1 MSANSA
7 ELNAAREQDRL
18 SHALRPRHVTMIT
31 IGGIIGA
38 GLLVG
43 SSVAISQVGPA
54 VILSYA
60 LTGLLVLL
68 VMRCLGEMAVE
79 MPQVRSFTEFARAG
93 LGNWAGFSVGW
104 LYWYF
109 WAIVIPIEAIAGA
122 TILQQWLPYE
132 NWVIGTVL
140 MAAMTAVNL
149 MSAKSFGEFE
159 FWFASIKVAAIL
171 VFITICSAY
180 AFGFTSPTG
189 PTFANLT
196 EHGGFA
202 PFGLAA
208 VLTGA
213 IPVFFSMMGAE
224 IVTIA
229 AAESTEPA
237 KSVARMVSGVVW
249 RILAFYLGS
258 VALIVSVVPWTQV
271 KSGESPFTLT
281 LDFMGIPL
289 ASTIMSV
296 LILTAVLS
304 CLNASFY
311 IASRV
316 LYVLAEK
323 GDAPRFLVATN
334 SRFVPARSVWLASV
348 AGFIGVIAAIL
359 SPGVVFAWLVKATG
373 AIIIVI
379 YVMICISQVR
389 LRRAREREGRPAPIL
404 PMWLFPWATYFA
416 IAAMVLVLLK
426 MALDPKMASEFWAS
440 VASIAAAL
448 LAYFIKSRR
457 ARSTGALP
465 SRATAD

>member
-1 MSANSA
+1 MNSTA
-7 ELNAAREQDRL
+7 LDAQVAKDRL

-43 SSVAISQVGPA
+43 SSVAILQVGPA

-79 MPQVRSFTEFARAG
+79 MPQVRSFTEFTRAA

-122 TILQQWLPYE
+122 AILQQWLPFE
-132 NWVIGTVL
+132 NWVIGAML

-149 MSAKSFGEFE
+149 MSARSFGEFE
-159 FWFASIKVAAIL
+159 FWFASIKVAAII
-171 VFITICSAY
+171 VFITTCLAY
-180 AFGFTSPTG
+180 AFGWTSPTG
-189 PTFANLT
+189 PTFGNLT

-202 PFGLAA
+202 PFGFAA

-224 IVTIA
+224 VVTIA

-237 KSVARMVSGVVW
+237 KGVARMVSTVVW

-258 VALIVSVVPWTQV
+258 VALIVSVVPWNTV
-271 KSGESPFTLT
+271 KSGESPFTLV
-281 LDFMGIPL
+281 LNFMGIPL
-289 ASTIMSV
+289 AGTVMSII
-296 LILTAVLS
+296 ILTAVLS
-304 CLNASFY
+304 CLNSSFY
-311 IASRV
+311 VASRV

-323 GDAPRFLVATN
+323 GDAPRFLAETN
-334 SRFVPARSVWLASV
+334 SRFVPARSVWLASIV
-348 AGFIGVIAAIL
+348 GFIGVIAAIL
-359 SPGVVFAWLVKATG
+359 SPGLVFAWLVKATG
-373 AIIIVI
+373 AIIIAI

-389 LRRAREREGRPAPIL
+389 LRRAREREGKPAPIL
-404 PMWLFPWATYFA
+404 PMWLFPWASYFA
-416 IAAMVLVLLK
+416 IAAMVAVLAK

-440 VASIAAAL
+440 AGSVAVAL
-448 LAYFIKSRR
+448 TAYVIKSFIK
-457 ARSTGALP
+457 ARVKT
-465 SRATAD
+465 